1 MGLKR
6 KDNSWTSREPMDF
19 DEFLR
24 ETAPLLGLQWRP
36 FQRRGIKR
44 KIERRITD
52 IGLSKFDEYLLKVKS
67 DSEEKN
73 YFSRILTVTLSS
85 FFRDKEVFRIIENS
99 VIPMIIKNKKEGN
112 LKIWSMGCASG
123 EEPYTL
129 ALLWDQTFEKIYP
142 QINLCLL
149 ATDIDEKM
157 LERAVE
163 GKYKRSSFKEI
174 PDEILKKFFKMDSEC
189 YVLDQALRESVEFK
203 RHDILHEEPFSGMD
217 IVFCRNLAFTY
228 FSKESQIEILKKI
241 AQSLKR
247 EGYLV
252 IGREETIP
260 LIYPT
265 LFISIYPAENI
276 YKKFIG

>member
-52 IGLSKFDEYLLKVKS
+52 IGLSKFDEYLLRVKS

-73 YFSRILTVTLSS
+73 TFSKILTVTISS
-85 FFRDKEVFRIIENS
+85 FFRDKEVFRIIEDS
-99 VIPMIIKNKKEGN
+99 VIPTIIKNRKEGN

-129 ALLWDQTFEKIYP
+129 ALLWDQKFEKIYP

-174 PDEILKKFFKMDSEC
+174 PDEILKKFFKMDSEF
-189 YVLDQALRESVEFK
+189 YILDQVIRESVEFK

-228 FSKESQIEILKKI
+228 FSKESQIKIIKKI

-265 LFISIYPAENI
+265 LFISIHPAENI